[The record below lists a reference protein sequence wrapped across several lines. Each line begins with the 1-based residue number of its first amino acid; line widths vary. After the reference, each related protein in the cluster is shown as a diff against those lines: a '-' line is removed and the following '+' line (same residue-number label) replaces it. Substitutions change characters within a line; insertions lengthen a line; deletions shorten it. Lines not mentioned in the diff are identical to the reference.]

1 MAIPLALRHHRLA
14 PMTDNTNDPAT
25 TIRTGNAGWW
35 LTCYSTTTSTNDL
48 ARDLPPWS
56 AVMALRQT
64 AGRGRLGRAFSSDDG
79 GLWISAVLPA
89 EGGIS
94 RWSGFSLTIGR
105 HVLEML
111 ENLHVHDARLRW
123 PNDLMIATKKLG
135 GILIEHASANTLIV
149 GLGLNLTNQPWIQ
162 DPSLERIATRLADH
176 LPRVPDLQDTATLVL
191 NAIADAH
198 HDMESHGLRATIDAL
213 NQSWASGRE
222 VRIDQFDGTQI
233 TGQFI
238 GLDSTGN
245 LRVITPVGHPITIE
259 HHHVERLV
267 EV

>member
-1 MAIPLALRHHRLA
+1 MAIPPVLLQYPLAQ
-14 PMTDNTNDPAT
+14 MTDNTNDPIT
-25 TIRTGNAGWW
+25 TRRTGNAGWW
-35 LTCYSTTTSTNDL
+35 LTCYPTATSTNDI
-48 ARDLPPWS
+48 ARELPPWS

-64 AGRGRLGRAFSSDDG
+64 AGRGRLGRAFSSDLG

-89 EGGIS
+89 HGGIP

-105 HVLEML
+105 HVLAML
-111 ENLHVHDARLRW
+111 EKLQVHDARLRW
-123 PNDLMIATKKLG
+123 PNDLMIGTKKLG
-135 GILIEHASANTLIV
+135 GILIEHASANSLIV
-149 GLGLNLTNQPWIQ
+149 GLGLNLTNQPWNQ
-162 DPSLERIATRLADH
+162 DASLERIATRLADH
-176 LPRVPDLQDTATLVL
+176 LPRVPDLQDTATMVL

-222 VRIDQFDGTQI
+222 VRIHQFDGTQI

-238 GLDSTGN
+238 GLDPTGN
-245 LRVITPVGHPITIE
+245 LRIVTPGGHPKTIE
-259 HHHVERLV
+259 HHYVERLV